1 MLNVFLN
8 CYLKAIRQLGF
19 GFLYNIDQVKWH
31 RLFYNFCSC
40 AKLTATTVQG
50 VSKISVSG
58 DAHF

>member
-1 MLNVFLN
+1 MFES
-8 CYLKAIRQLGF
+8 KAIRQLGF